1 VRITKR
7 QLRRLIK
14 EWNSPADLDT
24 RTKGQP
30 ATQGERIEVA
40 RIAGFLASDL
50 RVLQRKFYFDD
61 MVPQERQ
68 AELEAHLDTTLRGLD
83 GLKGVLDD
91 EVDTNRPGLQENK
104 MRITKR
110 QLRRIIQEQLM
121 SDTSDVLN
129 QLVRDNPF
137 PQLRNDLEDT
147 FGEENVNYAYEP
159 IEAYTVTDGSGMRYT
174 ITPAS
179 NVEIDPG
186 DMIVATRSGDI
197 AIGVLE

>member
-1 VRITKR
+1 V
-7 QLRRLIK
+7 
-14 EWNSPADLDT
+14 
-24 RTKGQP
+24 
-30 ATQGERIEVA
+30 
-40 RIAGFLASDL
+40 
-50 RVLQRKFYFDD
+50 
-61 MVPQERQ
+61 
-68 AELEAHLDTTLRGLD
+68 
-83 GLKGVLDD
+83 
-91 EVDTNRPGLQENK
+91 
-104 MRITKR
+104 RITKR

-147 FGEENVNYAYEP
+147 FGEENVDYAYEP
-159 IEAYTVTDGSGMRYT
+159 IEAYTVTDASGMRYT
-174 ITPAS
+174 ITSAS